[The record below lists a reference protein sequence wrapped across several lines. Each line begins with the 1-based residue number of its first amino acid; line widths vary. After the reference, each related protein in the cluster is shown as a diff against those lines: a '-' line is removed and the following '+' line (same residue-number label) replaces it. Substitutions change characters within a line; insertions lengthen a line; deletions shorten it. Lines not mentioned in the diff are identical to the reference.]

1 MGIYKQATKIDY
13 SFIRREYHT
22 FTHAMDVFITTHCIL
37 QSGGKIYF
45 TQDEQVALLFAALGH
60 DALHTGVNNSFLME
74 TKHPY
79 SKESKKVSVQEKGL

>member
-1 MGIYKQATKIDY
+1 
-13 SFIRREYHT
+13 
-22 FTHAMDVFITTHCIL
+22 MDVFITTHCIL
-37 QSGGKIYF
+37 SVGGKIYF

-79 SKESKKVSVQEKGL
+79 SKESKKVSVQEERSAGYMIKLLINMEFFYPGGNERY